1 MVTAVQSSR
10 RSRTRK
16 ETRKNQSGHSPYREE
31 TTAMSDFKPGL
42 EGVVAK
48 LRDLKGDKVTAYIG
62 NIKMIDLSE

>member
-1 MVTAVQSSR
+1 MNNPLAALKLAINVLQ
-10 RSRTRK
+10 RK
-16 ETRKNQSGHSPYREE
+16 QMAPDI
-31 TTAMSDFKPGL
+31 MSYLLIMKENTERI